1 MKKLIFYS
9 MLYCICVTIMFS
21 FILKAYM
28 FCIVLSIIA
37 AIIFLP
43 WIIKSL
49 IAYWKIRSAIIQIID
64 DLKRSYSKLS
74 KENLVVI
81 EHVENVLKN
90 YYNQSCIY
98 SNKDLLFY
106 YEVSD
111 KIYSFIELVE
121 IQLLVIKK

>member
-1 MKKLIFYS
+1 
-9 MLYCICVTIMFS
+9 
-21 FILKAYM
+21 M